1 MFLRSVLAGAGLGY
15 LLVRGNN
22 DRPVIAVDWKDR
34 KELRDALVEACR
46 DEPFYSMSVDAKKKS
61 VRAGGR
67 RRALAQ
73 PPGPDLP
80 AVPAHGWS
88 PRAAS
93 NSAPPPASSWSCG
106 ASRATS

>member
-1 MFLRSVLAGAGLGY
+1 MLAGAGLDY

-46 DEPFYSMSVDAKKKS
+46 DEPFYSMTVDAKKKS
-61 VRAGGR
+61 SVLVADGELSPTGR
-67 RRALAQ
+67 
-73 PPGPDLP
+73 PGSSGCT
-80 AVPAHGWS
+80 VPGS
-88 PRAAS
+88 SRKAAS
-93 NSAPPPASSWSCG
+93 SSAPPPASSWSCG